1 MAYVEGFHFKVIDAH
16 IRNSAF
22 YSYIF
27 LRNLIVVK
35 LLAQYIFRLQ
45 ELNSV
50 ERHILADNMENNL
63 AANFLAGRK
72 GYIRLLCSLFD
83 MLERRPRR
91 RYFVNVQLSVRN
103 KQLALV
109 EINIIECHRTTVG
122 RRSRKGVNFGQ
133 SRTIHKHA
141 KAYLFKIFGQSNGR

>member
-1 MAYVEGFHFKVIDAH
+1 MAYVESFHIKVIDAH
-16 IRNSAF
+16 FRNSAF

-35 LLAQYIFRLQ
+35 LLAHYFFRSQ
-45 ELNSV
+45 EFNSV
-50 ERHILADNMENNL
+50 KRYILANNTRNNL

-109 EINIIECHRTTVG
+109 EIHIIECHRTTVG
-122 RRSRKGVNFGQ
+122 RRNRKGVNFGQ

-141 KAYLFKIFGQSNGR
+141 KANLLKIFGQSNGR